1 MNDDELLMTIFL
13 WIFGITIL
21 VQWWRLHRYR
31 KKIEQF
37 ALGGVTAKAR
47 PDPVRAIAETA
58 SPQRDDE
65 LDRIKKRLQVLERI
79 ATDDNNRLESEFEAL
94 RRA

>member
-1 MNDDELLMTIFL
+1 MNDTEFTMFVFL
-13 WIFGITIL
+13 WIFGGIIL
-21 VQWWRLHRYR
+21 FQWWRIHRYR
-31 KKIEQF
+31 NKIEQI
-37 ALGGVTAKAR
+37 ALGNHAKAKAE
-47 PDPVRAIAETA
+47 PVQAIAQA
-58 SPQRDDE
+58 ADPQRDEE